1 MKKPGEK
8 TIPHQA
14 TRVGHRPCLVE
25 ESVNDTCSNQATRE
39 KKPRHTP
46 RDFLR
51 MKCKHLINTV
61 ELRNGYPLAND
72 SIADQG
78 TAEAR

>member
-1 MKKPGEK
+1 MILVRIRRLEK
-8 TIPHQA
+8 
-14 TRVGHRPCLVE
+14 
-25 ESVNDTCSNQATRE
+25 
-39 KKPRHTP
+39 KKPRRTP